1 MVVGIS
7 TRRPGLASR
16 SVGSGPIMASMNETA
31 GYQLLD
37 CGRGRRLEAFGQLI
51 VDRPAPMADGS
62 RRGSAHWGEAIT
74 YRAGRGWADAEGTRP
89 EHASSPVAI
98 AGVILEAQ
106 LGSGGQVGLYPEH
119 AAYADSVRSS
129 VHGRLSADDAAPPEL
144 LNLFGHTGLLTLVA
158 AQAGARVTHI
168 DASRPAVQAARR
180 NADLSGL
187 AERPIRWIV
196 DDAMGFVLREV
207 RRGRHYDG
215 FIIDPPS
222 YGHGARGNDDRGWL
236 LDRDLGPLLAAC
248 QELASED
255 ACWILSA
262 HTPGWD
268 GRRMA
273 MAIEDATR
281 ARTSSEQIDLQIQA
295 ESGAVLALGSV
306 VLLDPLRP
314 DPR

>member
-1 MVVGIS
+1 MEE
-7 TRRPGLASR
+7 A
-16 SVGSGPIMASMNETA
+16 A

-37 CGRGRRLEAFGQLI
+37 CGRGRRLEDFGHLI

-62 RRGSAHWGEAIT
+62 RRGSARWGEAIT
-74 YRAGRGWADAEGTRP
+74 YRAGRGWANPDGSRP
-89 EHASSPVAI
+89 EPDSSPVVI
-98 AGVILEAQ
+98 AGVTLEAQ

-119 AAYADSVRSS
+119 AGYADSLRRSVRA
-129 VHGRLSADDAAPPEL
+129 RLAADDAAPPEF

-158 AQAGARVTHI
+158 AQAGARVTHV
-168 DASRPAVQAARR
+168 DASRPAVEAARR
-180 NADLSGL
+180 NAELSGL
-187 AERPIRWIV
+187 AERPVRWIV

-207 RRGRHYDG
+207 RRGRQYDG

-222 YGHGARGNDDRGWL
+222 YGHGARGNDERGWL
-236 LDRDLGPLLAAC
+236 LERDLGPLLAAC
-248 QELASED
+248 QELANED

-281 ARTSSEQIDLQIQA
+281 ARTPSEQIDLEIQA
-295 ESGAVLALGSV
+295 ESGAVLALGSA
-306 VLLDPLRP
+306 VLLDPLRA
-314 DPR
+314 DER

>member
-1 MVVGIS
+1 
-7 TRRPGLASR
+7 
-16 SVGSGPIMASMNETA
+16 
-31 GYQLLD
+31 
-37 CGRGRRLEAFGQLI
+37 
-51 VDRPAPMADGS
+51 MADGS

-89 EHASSPVAI
+89 EQASSRVAI

-119 AAYADSVRSS
+119 AVCADALRSS
-129 VHGRLSADDAAPPEL
+129 VRARLAADDGGDAGDAAPSEF

-158 AQAGARVTHI
+158 AQAGARVTHV

-180 NADLSGL
+180 NAELSRL

-222 YGHGARGNDDRGWL
+222 YGHGARGNDERGWL
-236 LDRDLGPLLAAC
+236 LDRDLGPLLLAC
-248 QELASED
+248 QELANED

-281 ARTSSEQIDLQIQA
+281 VRTPAEPVDLDLPA
-295 ESGAVLALGSV
+295 ESGTVLALGTA
-306 VLLDPLRP
+306 VLLDPLRS
-314 DPR
+314 DQR

>member
-1 MVVGIS
+1 MV
-7 TRRPGLASR
+7 A
-16 SVGSGPIMASMNETA
+16 MNVTA

-37 CGRGRRLEAFGQLI
+37 CGRGRRLEAFGRLI

-62 RRGSAHWGEAIT
+62 RQGSAGWGEAIT
-74 YRAGRGWADAEGTRP
+74 YRAGRGWADAEGARP
-89 EHASSPVAI
+89 EHDSSPVAI
-98 AGVILEAQ
+98 ADVILEAQ

-119 AAYADSVRSS
+119 AGYADSVRSS
-129 VHGRLSADDAAPPEL
+129 VRARLAADDAALPEL
-144 LNLFGHTGLLTLVA
+144 LNLFAHTGLLTLVA
-158 AQAGARVTHI
+158 AKAGARVTHV

-180 NADLSGL
+180 NAELSDL

-222 YGHGARGNDDRGWL
+222 YGHGARGNDERGWL

-248 QELASED
+248 QELANED
-255 ACWILSA
+255 AFWILSA

-273 MAIEDATR
+273 MAIEEATLV
-281 ARTSSEQIDLQIQA
+281 RTPAEQIVLEIQA
-295 ESGAVLALGSV
+295 ESGAILALGSA
-306 VLLDPLRP
+306 VLLDPLRS
-314 DPR
+314 DER

>member
-1 MVVGIS
+1 MDE
-7 TRRPGLASR
+7 P
-16 SVGSGPIMASMNETA
+16 A

-62 RRGSAHWGEAIT
+62 RRGSAHWGDAIT
-74 YRAGRGWADAEGTRP
+74 YRAGRGWADAEGARP
-89 EHASSPVAI
+89 EHDSSHVAI
-98 AGVILEAQ
+98 ADVILEAQ

-119 AAYADSVRSS
+119 AGYADSVRSS
-129 VHGRLSADDAAPPEL
+129 VRARLAADDAALPEL
-144 LNLFGHTGLLTLVA
+144 LNLFAHTGLLTLVA
-158 AQAGARVTHI
+158 AQAGARVTHV

-180 NADLSGL
+180 NAELSDL

-222 YGHGARGNDDRGWL
+222 YGHGARGNDERGWL
-236 LDRDLGPLLAAC
+236 LDRDLGPLLDAC
-248 QELASED
+248 QELANED

-273 MAIEDATR
+273 MAIEEATLV
-281 ARTSSEQIDLQIQA
+281 RTSAEQIVLEIQA
-295 ESGAVLALGSV
+295 ESGAILALGSA
-306 VLLDPLRP
+306 VLLDPLRS
-314 DPR
+314 DER